1 MLRQAIF
8 LGLLLL
14 QIAMPVRGQTVKPQT
29 LESFPE
35 VGVSL
40 KPPEGFEKASAFY
53 GVQQPETGA
62 SIMVSAIPGP
72 YAEVVEGF
80 TSQRLATR
88 GLRLLSKQPLADESR
103 LLLKV
108 SQKAYGQNFLKWLV
122 VFADRQNQTKV
133 VVATFPEDAAE
144 RLSDPLKEAALS
156 AALIPQS
163 AEDRKLPF
171 LITPSAQLVEV
182 KALQGAGKV
191 LAFSKDGVVPASSP
205 SDPLFIVAPSLGAVP
220 VLDRKMFALRRLEQ
234 FPQIQAVEVEKV
246 DAIAI
251 NNQQGFEIIANA
263 KDRQSQAPLRIYQAM
278 LFPEEGGYVVM
289 IGIVGQDNA
298 AQYMPEFQTMA
309 KTYQHV
315 PE

>member
-8 LGLLLL
+8 IGVLLF
-14 QIAMPVRGQTVKPQT
+14 QAAMPVRGQTVQPQT

-40 KPPEGFEKASAFY
+40 EPPEGFEKAPTFY

-72 YAEVVEGF
+72 YAEVVKGF
-80 TSQRLATR
+80 NSQRLATR
-88 GLRLLSKQPLADESR
+88 GLRLLSQQSLGDGSR

-108 SQKAYGQNFLKWLV
+108 SQRAYGQDFLKWLV
-122 VFADRQNQTKV
+122 VFADQQNQTKV
-133 VVATFPEDAAE
+133 VVATFPEDAAD
-144 RLSDPLKEAALS
+144 RLSAPLKEAALS

-163 AEDRKLPF
+163 AEARVLPF
-171 LITPSAQLVEV
+171 RIKPSAQLVEV
-182 KALQGAGKV
+182 KELQGSGKV
-191 LAFSKDGVVPASSP
+191 LAFSKDGVAPAQSP

-234 FPQIQAVEVEKV
+234 FSQIQEIEVEKV

-251 NNQQGFEIIANA
+251 NNQVGFEIIANA
-263 KDRQSQAPLRIYQAM
+263 KDSQSQVPLRIYQAM

-289 IGIVGQDNA
+289 IGIVGQDDA
-298 AQYMPEFQTMA
+298 AQYMPEFQLMA
-309 KTYQHV
+309 NTYEHL
-315 PE
+315 P